1 MTLKLPMILRSFKI
15 IISLFFFFVVTF
27 QVYGEEKIDI
37 WKNNKVNSSSE
48 NKDNN
53 TSSEGT
59 NEEKINQNSVSNESI
74 LIKEQ
79 QLSKKDEIK
88 IFGIYDPEEF
98 NLNLNMW
105 SSTKAEDV
113 KASIKRIKKIK
124 LSNTSNEILE
134 KILLSFS
141 YPPEGMTEKEFTD
154 IKINWLIENQRSDLI
169 ENFLKQNKEFDGK
182 RRVVQ
187 YLVDENISKA
197 NIKEG
202 CNKISFIDSSIKD
215 SYLEKFKIYCLV
227 FNEKKNEARLL
238 LDLLREQKQSDKFFD
253 DKINFLL
260 GISSTTDKKVNDKNL
275 LNFYL
280 SSVTIKDFSYEP
292 SKKTKKEIWKFL
304 SSSNLIK
311 LEDITDK
318 EKLKNLE
325 LAANQGRLN
334 RNTIFEIYKQ
344 IPFNLNKLI
353 NAKNVYQSLEG
364 SDARP
369 LIYQKFL
376 LSENVDSKL
385 DYLFI
390 LEDLFKKAKIQNIYG
405 EFLSERLKEIGLEN
419 IPEKYKEIAE
429 SRILSNEEIQFGKVK
444 YNDKILHQSKV
455 LKFYLENEDQKKV
468 QKDIDKI
475 FKKIIKNKKYF
486 FSAKDLALVDA
497 LLKDGFNLPSNFNY
511 KELSEKYDVPKNL
524 LQLIDKKQNAFLT
537 LKIVEI
543 IGEDEPHQLDS
554 ETIYFITNL
563 LNEMNLI
570 NIRNKVIISALPQR
584 V

>member
-429 SRILSNEEIQFGKVK
+429 SRILSKEEIQLGKVK

-511 KELSEKYDVPKNL
+511 RELSEKYDVPKNL

>member
-1 MTLKLPMILRSFKI
+1 MKLKSFKRFLI
-15 IISLFFFFVVTF
+15 ILLAIISILPLKA
-27 QVYGEEKIDI
+27 EEKIDI
-37 WKNNKVNSSSE
+37 WKNDKVNSSSE

-53 TSSEGT
+53 TSSEGK
-59 NEEKINQNSVSNESI
+59 NEEKINQNSVLNKSI
-74 LIKEQ
+74 LIEEQ

-134 KILLSFS
+134 NILLSFS

-182 RRVVQ
+182 RRAVQ

-304 SSSNLIK
+304 SASNLIK

-325 LAANQGRLN
+325 LAANQGRLD

-376 LSENVDSKL
+376 LSENVDSQL

-390 LEDLFKKAKIQNIYG
+390 LENLFKKAKIQNIYS

-419 IPEKYKEIAE
+419 IPDEYKEIAE
-429 SRILSNEEIQFGKVK
+429 SRILSKEEIQLGKVK

>member
-53 TSSEGT
+53 TSSEGK
-59 NEEKINQNSVSNESI
+59 NEEKINQNSVLNKSI
-74 LIKEQ
+74 LIEEQ

-134 KILLSFS
+134 NILLSFS

-182 RRVVQ
+182 RRAVQ

-304 SSSNLIK
+304 SASNLIK

-325 LAANQGRLN
+325 LAANQGRLD

-376 LSENVDSKL
+376 LSENVDSQL

-390 LEDLFKKAKIQNIYG
+390 LENLFKKAKIQNIYS

-419 IPEKYKEIAE
+419 IPDEYKEIAE
-429 SRILSNEEIQFGKVK
+429 SRILSKEEIQFGKVK